1 MKNNCWD
8 FSVLQIFSSFL
19 KMLPGQLAILIY
31 SNTKQQIGAEKKFK
45 KVMIIKKGI
54 GIIDSYTVI
63 QGK

>member
-1 MKNNCWD
+1 
-8 FSVLQIFSSFL
+8 
-19 KMLPGQLAILIY
+19 MLPGQLAILIY

-54 GIIDSYTVI
+54 GIIASYTVI